1 MNLKEIYSGHKTVI
15 SFEIFPPDTEI
26 EKLYSELDLL
36 NIYKPALISLT
47 YGAAGKNR
55 GLSIEILEHIKTQLN
70 TEVMPHFSCI
80 CNSKTMIEESLLK
93 FKKLGIE
100 NILAL
105 RGDIP
110 NEKILCVKDFKY
122 ANELVEFIRQKT
134 NLSIAVAGYPE
145 GHIESPS
152 LDADI
157 NNLKRKID
165 AGGSVIYTQLFF
177 DNEKFYRYVDLVR
190 RKGISVPIIPGVM
203 PIISIKQIE
212 KMTKLAKIEI
222 PKILEKNIEKY
233 KDSPD
238 DIKKFGIEYGI
249 EQCIDLVEN
258 KVKGL
263 HFYTLNK
270 SKATTEILEN
280 IKEKL

>member
-270 SKATTEILEN
+270 SKATTEILGN